1 MLKKNEEYVT
11 DIIDNGFQG
20 EGIAKIEGM
29 TVFID
34 KAIKG
39 EKVKIKILKVQTN
52 FAYGKIIENLK
63 KSEARVDKEDCA
75 TYKRCGG
82 CNLRHIKYEE
92 TLNIKKATIENC
104 LYKALKRDIKVNDVI
119 GMKNPLYY
127 RNKLQYP
134 VGINKDQKSI
144 MGIYSS
150 RTHDIISAEE
160 CFIQNKECQYIA
172 NDIFKF
178 IKEND
183 IEAYNEKTLKGTV
196 RHIIVR
202 IGVKTD
208 EVLVTLVLNDNNF
221 KKEKELVDFLT
232 KKHKNI
238 KSIVKNFN
246 TKSTN
251 VILGEKTEVIYGD
264 GYIYDILGDYKFK
277 ISPLSFYQVN
287 PVQTEILYNTA
298 INFVGADDSAMHVP
312 SVTHE
317 FAQLAD
323 VCPLNSNIALDLYCG
338 IGTIGIF
345 ASKYFK
351 KVYGIEI
358 VEQAIEDAKYNAK
371 INNIDNIEFFA
382 GDVEKILPQIIEKD
396 NIKPNIVFVDPP
408 RKGLDK
414 KTVQVLQNLKPSKII
429 YISCNPAT
437 LARDIAMLDEN
448 YNIGEVQPVDMFPY
462 TSHVEAVCELKLK

>member
-20 EGIAKIEGM
+20 EGIAKIDGM
-29 TVFID
+29 TVFVD

-52 FAYGKIIENLK
+52 FAYGKIVEILK
-63 KSEARVDKEDCA
+63 KSEARVDEEDCA

-92 TLNIKKATIENC
+92 TLNIKKAIVENC

-134 VGINKDQKSI
+134 VGIDKDQKSV

-160 CFIQNKECQYIA
+160 CFIQNKKCQYIA

-183 IEAYNEKTLKGTV
+183 ISAYNEKTLKGTL

-221 KKEKELVDFLT
+221 KKEKELVKFLT

-246 TKSTN
+246 TKNTN

-287 PVQTEILYNTA
+287 PIQTEILYNTA

-323 VCPLNSNIALDLYCG
+323 VCPQNSNIALDLYCG

-345 ASKYFK
+345 ASKCFK

-414 KTVQVLQNLKPSKII
+414 KTVQILQELKPSKII

>member
-1 MLKKNEEYVT
+1 MLKKNEEYIV

-20 EGIAKIEGM
+20 EGIAKIDGI

-34 KAIKG
+34 QAIKG
-39 EKVKIKILKVQTN
+39 EKIKIKILKVQTN
-52 FAYGKIIENLK
+52 FAYGKILEILEKSNNRIE
-63 KSEARVDKEDCA
+63 EECT

-92 TLNIKKATIENC
+92 TLNIKKTVVENC
-104 LYKALKRDIKVNDVI
+104 MYKALKREVKVNDVI

-134 VGINKDQKSI
+134 VGIDKEQNVI
-144 MGIYSS
+144 MGVYSS
-150 RTHDIISAEE
+150 RTHNIIPTEE
-160 CFIQNKECQYIA
+160 CFIQNKECQIIA

-178 IKEND
+178 IKQNN
-183 IEAYNEKTLKGTV
+183 ISAYNEETLKGTI
-196 RHIIVR
+196 RHIIIR
-202 IGVKTD
+202 IGVKTN

-221 KKEKELVDFLT
+221 KKEKELVEFLT
-232 KKHKNI
+232 EKNKNI

-246 TKSTN
+246 KKNTN
-251 VILGEKTEVIYGD
+251 VILGDKTEVIYGD

-287 PVQTEILYNTA
+287 PIQTDILYNTA
-298 INFVGADDSAMHVP
+298 INNVGAGTVSAR
-312 SVTHE
+312 
-317 FAQLAD
+317 QND
-323 VCPLNSNIALDLYCG
+323 IALDLYCG

-358 VEQAIEDAKYNAK
+358 VEQAIEDAKHNAK
-371 INNIDNIEFFA
+371 INNIDNTEFFA
-382 GDVEKILPQIIEKD
+382 GDVEKVLPKIIERD
-396 NIKPNIVFVDPP
+396 NIKPNVVFVDPP

-414 KTVQVLQNLKPSKII
+414 KTIGLLQELEPSKII

-437 LARDIAMLDEN
+437 LARDISLLEEK
-448 YNIGEVQPVDMFPY
+448 YELKTVQPVDMFPFTRTCGVRCSIGFKIKGEIY
-462 TSHVEAVCELKLK
+462 EGLNIKF